1 MMAEMEWIVMTP
13 AERARA
19 TVLND
24 DAAMLG
30 SRRVLLG
37 DLVGKWVVPARLLS
51 DPEYGRWH
59 ETLSPLPRLA
69 ASADEFF
76 PPPEPEPD
84 TE

>member
-1 MMAEMEWIVMTP
+1 MSEMEWIVMTP
-13 AERARA
+13 TQRAQA

-24 DAAMLG
+24 DTALLG

-37 DLVGKWVVPARLLS
+37 ALVGKWVVPARLLS

-59 ETLSPLPRLA
+59 EMLSPLPRMV
-69 ASADEFF
+69 ASAADLF

-84 TE
+84 AE